1 MAIARLISEDINR
14 LIAKFSS
21 DKKIIW
27 LMLPDGFQARVVYTN
42 PLTAI
47 KFTCYANVAS
57 DEQKLYDRLVLLRG
71 SVLNFLSA
79 GVSLSKPKK
88 QGNLAYAYGRCR

>member
-1 MAIARLISEDINR
+1 MAIARPRSEDINW
-14 LIAKFSS
+14 LTANFSF

-27 LMLPDGFQARVVYTN
+27 LLLPDGFQARVVYTN
-42 PLTAI
+42 PLTVI
-47 KFTCYANVAS
+47 NLTRYANVAS
-57 DEQKLYDRLVLLRG
+57 DEQKLCDRLVLLRG
-71 SVLNFLSA
+71 LVLNFLSA

>member
-1 MAIARLISEDINR
+1 MNWLA
-14 LIAKFSS
+14 AKFSF
-21 DKKIIW
+21 DQKIIW

-42 PLTAI
+42 PLTVI
-47 KFTCYANVAS
+47 NFTCYTNVAS
-57 DEQKLYDRLVLLRG
+57 DEQKLSDRLVLLRG

>member
-1 MAIARLISEDINR
+1 MAIAKSMSEGISK
-14 LIAKFSS
+14 LMVKFSS

-27 LMLPDGFQARVVYTN
+27 LLLPDGIDSRVVYTK
-42 PLTAI
+42 PLTVI
-47 KFTCYANVAS
+47 KFTSYPNVAT
-57 DEQKLYDRLVLLRG
+57 DEQKLSDRLVLLRG

-88 QGNLAYAYGRCR
+88 QGNLA